1 MPKVRVKKKSH
12 ASHKSA
18 ARLLAVQALY
28 QILLT
33 RQKYEDVLKEFVKFR
48 IEKSKVDMELFETIL
63 SGVSK
68 KIKNIDKQ
76 ISKLI
81 KDDWK
86 IDRIEPVV
94 LSILRSGIFELQQ
107 NEDSFRKIIINEYI
121 NIAHSFFNGKEPAF
135 INAILDKVSK
145 SEPLR

>member
-68 KIKNIDKQ
+68 KIKNIDLLEK
-76 ISKLI
+76 
-81 KDDWK
+81 
-86 IDRIEPVV
+86 
-94 LSILRSGIFELQQ
+94 
-107 NEDSFRKIIINEYI
+107 N
-121 NIAHSFFNGKEPAF
+121 
-135 INAILDKVSK
+135 
-145 SEPLR
+145 